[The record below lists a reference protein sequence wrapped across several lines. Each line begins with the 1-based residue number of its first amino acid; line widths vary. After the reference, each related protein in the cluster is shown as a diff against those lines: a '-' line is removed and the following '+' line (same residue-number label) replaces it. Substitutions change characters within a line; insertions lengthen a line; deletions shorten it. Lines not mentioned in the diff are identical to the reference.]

1 MKRGQ
6 LLTQLADGSLLPR
19 LTPVYG
25 SDAPAACGRLLEL
38 VKEFAGTF
46 PCSGDTPTLLFSA
59 PGRTE
64 LGGNHTDHQRGHGLA
79 ASVDLDTIA
88 CVCPN
93 GSNMIRIQSRHHRMA
108 EIDLR
113 DLEIHPEE
121 ADHSVSLLRG
131 VAARFRQLGYALGGF
146 DAYTTT
152 RVLRGGGLS
161 SSAAFEVLVAA
172 ILNHLFCGGAL
183 SATDLAEAAQYAE
196 NVYFG
201 KPCGLLDQLACATGG
216 VLAID
221 FHDPARPQVRRVQV
235 DLARH
240 GYAMCIVDTRASHSD
255 LTADYA
261 AIIREMRSVAGF
273 FGCEVLGQVDP
284 ARFRREL
291 PAVRA
296 ACGDRAVL
304 RAHHFFLEDARVG
317 RQCDA
322 LEAGDFP
329 RFLELVRQSGLSS
342 CMYLQ
347 NVSTYRDSR
356 SQPMAVLLALAE
368 DLLAGRG
375 ACRVHGGGFAGT
387 IQAFVPLDLLPAFT
401 AGMEAVAGPGACYT
415 LNIRAHGSALLVD

>member
-6 LLTQLADGSLLPR
+6 LLTQLADGSLIPR
-19 LTPVYG
+19 LSPVYG
-25 SDAPAACGRLLEL
+25 ADAPAAAARLLEL

-46 PCSGDTPTLLFSA
+46 PCGDDTSTLLFSA

-64 LGGNHTDHQRGHGLA
+64 LGGNHTDHQNGHGLA

-93 GSNMIRIQSRHHRMA
+93 DTSVIRIQSRHHRMA
-108 EIDLR
+108 EIDLN
-113 DLEIHPEE
+113 DLCIHPEE
-121 ADHSVSLLRG
+121 MDHSISLLRG
-131 VAARFRQLGYALGGF
+131 VAARIRQMGYTLGGF

-161 SSAAFEVLVAA
+161 SSAAFEVLVAT
-172 ILNHLFCGGAL
+172 ILNHLFCGDAL
-183 SATDLAEAAQYAE
+183 TAADLAKVAQYAE

-201 KPCGLLDQLACATGG
+201 KPCGLLDQLSCATGG
-216 VLAID
+216 VIAMD
-221 FHDPARPQVRRVQV
+221 FADPEAPVIRRVQV
-235 DLARH
+235 DLASY

-273 FGCEVLGQVDP
+273 FGCEVLGQVDF

-296 ACGDRAVL
+296 ACGDRAAL
-304 RAHHFFLEDARVG
+304 RAYHFFTEDIRAS

-329 RFLELVRQSGLSS
+329 LFLDLVRRSGLSS
-342 CMYLQ
+342 YMYLQ
-347 NVSTYRDSR
+347 NVSTYRNSR
-356 SQPMAVLLALAE
+356 SQPMALLLAAAE

-401 AGMEAVAGPGACYT
+401 AGMEAVAGPNTCYP
-415 LNIRAHGSALLVD
+415 LRIRSSGSALLID